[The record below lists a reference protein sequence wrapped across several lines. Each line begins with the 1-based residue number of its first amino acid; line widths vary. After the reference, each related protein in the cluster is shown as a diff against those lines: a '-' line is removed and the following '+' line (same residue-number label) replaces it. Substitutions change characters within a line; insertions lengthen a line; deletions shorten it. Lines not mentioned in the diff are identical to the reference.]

1 MIRCGAAGRAVPASH
16 PAGADLPDQ
25 VEVCMEHANRI
36 EIVAVDEEASFW
48 DDDEVLR
55 RCLQEVPPRIPPHF
69 GYDELGSELFEAI
82 TELPTYH
89 LTRVE
94 HGLLQ
99 RHAAEIARRLDSG
112 WIAELGSGSAK
123 KTRLLL
129 AACVSARPTTY
140 LPIDVSREM
149 LVESATRLTAE
160 LGALQVRALW
170 GRYEAGLAALVER
183 NDERL
188 ALAVLGS
195 NLGNTTAAE
204 RAGLLTAVADT
215 LRSGDRLL
223 ISADLAKSAAKLE
236 ECYND
241 PPGREAF
248 VKFRLNHLT
257 HLNRRFDGDFELRR
271 FRAHAHYNAQSAVVE
286 GHLYATEDHSVELR
300 RLGVRLHLRVGD
312 SINVG
317 YSAKFERDRFV
328 EDLSRFGFTPD
339 AQWIDEAWQ
348 YGIFLLVR
356 R

>member
-1 MIRCGAAGRAVPASH
+1 MDGVG
-16 PAGADLPDQ
+16 Q
-25 VEVCMEHANRI
+25 I

-48 DDDEVLR
+48 DDGDVLR
-55 RCLQEVPPRIPPHF
+55 RCLQEAPPRIPPHF
-69 GYDELGSELFEAI
+69 GYDELGSRLFEEI

-99 RHAAEIARRLDSG
+99 RHAAEIADRLDSG

-129 AACVSARPTTY
+129 TACASRRPTTY

-149 LVESATRLTAE
+149 LVASATRLTAE
-160 LGALQVRALW
+160 LGGLRVRALW
-170 GRYEAGLAALVER
+170 GRYEAGLAALVDR
-183 NDERL
+183 GDERL
-188 ALAVLGS
+188 AVALLGS
-195 NLGNTTAAE
+195 NLGNTTDAE

-215 LRSGDRLL
+215 LRTGDRLL
-223 ISADLAKSAAKLE
+223 VSADLAKPAARLE

-241 PPGREAF
+241 PPGRDAF
-248 VKFRLNHLT
+248 VQFRLNHLR
-257 HLNRRFDGDFELRR
+257 HLNRRFDGDFKLHR
-271 FRAHAHYNAQSAVVE
+271 FRARAHYNAESAVVE

-300 RLGVRLHLRVGD
+300 RLGVRLHMRGGN

-328 EDLSRFGFTPD
+328 DDSSRFGFALD